1 MRQMRNADVQLD
13 RYGQRLERRAERRA
27 RRDLR
32 RQVGFRHQS
41 VMDGVAGARGAA
53 ASPQMAAGIRAVGSA
68 ASWTNRRLTH
78 LRHNLLSYR
87 TLLVGGVAAMA
98 GRSFIDATIGS
109 ADDIQRS
116 RLLLQ
121 ASLGDA
127 RKVESA
133 FDAAIDLAR
142 EIGPLTRQEALQ
154 SMRFMVPLAGGN
166 VGEAAELTRL
176 AKALQVTN
184 PEQDFGGAL
193 FSLRELIGSGQ
204 VRSLRERF
212 NISGLP
218 TRTEAEALAR
228 ERGQTTAQ
236 VYMTEFR
243 ARLQA
248 LYGQGGQDA
257 VTALLDADTSTVRGQ
272 VTMLA
277 TIFQDALADIGSDP
291 QGRLN
296 ERLED
301 TIDRAR
307 AYVESKDFQDLSSR
321 ISEGMVGGVDRFL
334 DFLESNP
341 IERAEA
347 FMDKWGGVI
356 LTIAKLYGINVLTGG
371 AVTSLGGG
379 ALRMM
384 GRGGRRT
391 AGTGIGMLPSIAR
404 GGRLAST
411 TTGAAAYSAQFAG
424 GTAAAGAGM
433 VTLAGAVV
441 TAGAAVAGAL
451 ALGLW
456 RLTHLESAIVSL
468 EKTIDPDK
476 AEREPVY
483 ETFSREEIR
492 EARDQGAIFSLMR
505 TPGMIGRSVTVDGRP
520 TASGLATRG
529 DILHT
534 VGRTLG
540 LFDNPEGRFTADDES
555 TFNTFRD
562 QMRSEFGL
570 DVTGYREGGR
580 VSRLGFE
587 GGYKTE
593 EEQAIVSGMV
603 DLRSGLAEGGLSQW
617 FDSASTLVRARNQDQ
632 IAPMMAA
639 LNRMADRNEASLA
652 MAESF
657 NAAMEDDGLR
667 VVITR
672 VSSEVQHM
680 QERTEGS
687 GVFGLLGT
695 LGE

>member
-1 MRQMRNADVQLD
+1 
-13 RYGQRLERRAERRA
+13 
-27 RRDLR
+27 
-32 RQVGFRHQS
+32 
-41 VMDGVAGARGAA
+41 
-53 ASPQMAAGIRAVGSA
+53 
-68 ASWTNRRLTH
+68 
-78 LRHNLLSYR
+78 
-87 TLLVGGVAAMA
+87 MA

-166 VGEAAELTRL
+166 VGEAAELTRM

-228 ERGQTTAQ
+228 DRGQTTAQ

-243 ARLQA
+243 AKLQE

-356 LTIAKLYGINVLTGG
+356 LTIAKIYGLNVLTGG
-371 AVTSLGGG
+371 AITSLGGALVRRAGGRTAAQSAAQVAASG
-379 ALRMM
+379 AGGAALSRGFTARGPRFFGQM
-384 GRGGRRT
+384 GRGARVGGAVSKL
-391 AGTGIGMLPSIAR
+391 AGLGLPGILAGLAIAAVGLTHHLVNNSEAAEEAADAVKRARDRFNDVSLRVEPKPRLP
-404 GGRLAST
+404 GGPKPVTHLSE
-411 TTGAAAYSAQFAG
+411 AAALIREDLRKLIEGDLQGQRHSGLNVPTAFASQG
-424 GTAAAGAGM
+424 EIPLYGTNRVFTAAGASRIRGNLQGAFGSTFGSDEQDLFNQYNELFQMWGVSMTGFEVGGSPSDIRFVGGVEGM
-433 VTLAGAVV
+433 SGDQRRNVEGAR
-441 TAGAAVAGAL
+441 GYL
-451 ALGLW
+451 AL
-456 RLTHLESAIVSL
+456 S
-468 EKTIDPDK
+468 
-476 AEREPVY
+476 
-483 ETFSREEIR
+483 
-492 EARDQGAIFSLMR
+492 
-505 TPGMIGRSVTVDGRP
+505 
-520 TASGLATRG
+520 
-529 DILHT
+529 
-534 VGRTLG
+534 
-540 LFDNPEGRFTADDES
+540 
-555 TFNTFRD
+555 
-562 QMRSEFGL
+562 
-570 DVTGYREGGR
+570 
-580 VSRLGFE
+580 
-587 GGYKTE
+587 E
-593 EEQAIVSGMV
+593 EEQSEFRSRIGSNFGMANSMFIKAEELIHNSQNVADALNAAAAAQPVAVVEEGAILINVIGDLSAEAV
-603 DLRSGLAEGGLSQW
+603 DTLSVALTPRLAEVYADLVAG
-617 FDSASTLVRARNQDQ
+617 SAND
-632 IAPMMAA
+632 
-639 LNRMADRNEASLA
+639 
-652 MAESF
+652 
-657 NAAMEDDGLR
+657 
-667 VVITR
+667 
-672 VSSEVQHM
+672 
-680 QERTEGS
+680 
-687 GVFGLLGT
+687 
-695 LGE
+695 